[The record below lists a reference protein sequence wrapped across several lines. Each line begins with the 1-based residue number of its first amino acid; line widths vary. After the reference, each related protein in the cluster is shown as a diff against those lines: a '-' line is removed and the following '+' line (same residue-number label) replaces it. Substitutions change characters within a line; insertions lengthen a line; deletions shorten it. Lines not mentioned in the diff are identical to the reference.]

1 VTTNVINAR
10 GMRMAIYMKNNKD
23 RVIPNTT
30 IKSNKVDYKGIIK
43 TAVIQNLPS
52 IIKAYQQSIFLK
64 IGKSKEIEDES

>member
-1 VTTNVINAR
+1 MINAR

-23 RVIPNTT
+23 RITSNTT

-64 IGKSKEIEDES
+64 IGKEKETEDEH

>member
-1 VTTNVINAR
+1 VINAR

-23 RVIPNTT
+23 RITSNTT

-64 IGKSKEIEDES
+64 IGKEKETEDEH

>member
-1 VTTNVINAR
+1 
-10 GMRMAIYMKNNKD
+10 MKNNKD
-23 RVIPNTT
+23 RITSNTT

-64 IGKSKEIEDES
+64 IGKEKEAEDEH